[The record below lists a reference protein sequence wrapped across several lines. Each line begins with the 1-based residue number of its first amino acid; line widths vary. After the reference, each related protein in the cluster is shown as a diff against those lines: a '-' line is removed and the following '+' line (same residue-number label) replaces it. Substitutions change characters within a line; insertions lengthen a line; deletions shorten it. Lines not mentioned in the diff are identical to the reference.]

1 MWDLFPRK
9 VVVGVETAGCL
20 PALRAAALEA
30 TRRRCGVHLL
40 HVIEPV
46 RASHARIEELEQV
59 AAELRHA
66 GLAVVEDA
74 AHALEPLVPDD
85 LVVSTELCH
94 GAVVPSL
101 VEASAHACLLVL
113 HQRGKQHRLLSTI
126 QAVVAQEQCP
136 VLVVPPDPPQ
146 EDPAHAPCV
155 VAGVDDAR
163 RSGRLVEAALAEA
176 ARRQARLRLV
186 HGLTARDE
194 RTEDMDAAAQ
204 EAWLRLRHRLLDKE
218 LGDVC
223 RGRPDVDVD
232 LEIVPQAP
240 ATALVAG
247 ARDADVIV
255 VGRGHGEQPFA
266 RRPGPV
272 TTEVLRRATCPVLVV
287 DGERRDLG
295 SRDRE
300 PAQVAVP

>member
-1 MWDLFPRK
+1 VWDLFPRK

-194 RTEDMDAAAQ
+194 RIEDLDAAAQ
-204 EAWLRLRHRLLDKE
+204 RAWLRLRHRMLEDE
-218 LGDVC
+218 LGDLC

-232 LEIVPQAP
+232 VEIVPRAP
-240 ATALVAG
+240 AAALVAPAQG
-247 ARDADVIV
+247 ADVIV
-255 VGRGHGEQPFA
+255 VGRGHGERAFA
-266 RRPGPV
+266 RRPGRV
-272 TTEVLRRATCPVLVV
+272 TTEVLRHATCPVLVV